1 MEILTDYK
9 DLVGKKIVF
18 SHMAQFA
25 EQITLATEDGYVL
38 MATFEYDDLAEESR
52 VKVMY
57 PHSVIRVLNGQEWIR
72 NELGR
77 LGIFDIEKY
86 KEEQRIKQEK
96 EKEEYLI
103 KLEEKERAEYKRL
116 KAKYEK

>member
-25 EQITLATEDGYVL
+25 EQITLATEDGCVL
-38 MATFEYDDLAEESR
+38 MATFDYDDMAEESR
-52 VKVMY
+52 VRVMY
-57 PHSVIRVLNGQEWIR
+57 PHSVIQVLNRHDWIR
-72 NELGR
+72 NELGK

-96 EKEEYLI
+96 EKEEYR
-103 KLEEKERAEYKRL
+103 KKQEVKERAEYERL
-116 KAKYEK
+116 KAKFEK